1 MLISIKF
8 GVIMM
13 HQFRFIDCNKCTT
26 QLQNINWGAEDT
38 GTLYNFPFNF
48 AVNLKLL

>member
-1 MLISIKF
+1 MS
-8 GVIMM
+8 
-13 HQFRFIDCNKCTT
+13 QCRFIDGNKGTT
-26 QLQNINWGAEDT
+26 LLQNINWGAEDT